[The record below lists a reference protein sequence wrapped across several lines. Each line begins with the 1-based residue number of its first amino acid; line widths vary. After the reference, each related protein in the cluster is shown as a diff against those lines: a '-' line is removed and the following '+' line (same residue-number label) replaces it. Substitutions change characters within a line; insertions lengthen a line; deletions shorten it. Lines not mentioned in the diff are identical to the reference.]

1 MFLPDTGKLRY
12 NLLNKRCCPEVGN
25 VPIKQISIFLEN
37 KQGRLAEVTRILGDN
52 GLDIRALSLADTADY
67 GVLRLIVNDPDRA
80 KKILTD
86 NGFAVSVNDVI
97 AIEIEDRPGGLAEV
111 LAVLDKKGISIEY
124 MYAFVNSKPNTAM
137 VIFRV
142 EDPESA
148 LEILKSEDVKI
159 KSPDEVCNHNK
170 F

>member
-1 MFLPDTGKLRY
+1 M
-12 NLLNKRCCPEVGN
+12 GN

>member
-1 MFLPDTGKLRY
+1 M
-12 NLLNKRCCPEVGN
+12 
-25 VPIKQISIFLEN
+25 PIKQISIFLEN